1 MDLVARVAVTYDPLP
16 SVDAVVVN
24 TYIVV
29 PAIWFAQEV
38 QSSQMISSSRF
49 TSELKLGRLRM
60 RNEMPRIVT
69 FKEYVN

>member
-24 TYIVV
+24 IVV

-49 TSELKLGRLRM
+49 T
-60 RNEMPRIVT
+60 
-69 FKEYVN
+69 

>member
-1 MDLVARVAVTYDPLP
+1 MDLVARVAVTL
-16 SVDAVVVN
+16 
-24 TYIVV
+24 TLCLLLMLLLLIIVV

>member
-24 TYIVV
+24 IVV

-60 RNEMPRIVT
+60 RNEMPRMVT